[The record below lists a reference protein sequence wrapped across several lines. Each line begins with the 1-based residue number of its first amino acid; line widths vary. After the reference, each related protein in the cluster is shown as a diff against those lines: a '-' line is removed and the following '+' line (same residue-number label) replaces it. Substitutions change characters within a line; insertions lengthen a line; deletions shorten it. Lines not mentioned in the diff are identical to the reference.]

1 MLENLCE
8 CDLSLFHPKILEA
21 IDYIRNI
28 NKQGLDVDAI
38 YGLLKK
44 SLYFNSQ
51 EFSNRFSLFS
61 LFSFILTNFHNCK
74 LQFIPNIF
82 DKPYKNIR

>member
-1 MLENLCE
+1 MLQNLCE
-8 CDLSLFHPKILEA
+8 CDLKTLSLFHPKILEA

-51 EFSNRFSLFS
+51 ELSNRFSLFS
-61 LFSFILTNFHNCK
+61 LF
-74 LQFIPNIF
+74 
-82 DKPYKNIR
+82 